1 MSGAVVGD
9 VSMKPEGH
17 SWKIPTLVGAV
28 IVVLGVAIAVILN
41 VLGPAEGENET
52 TAPQVAPATVEQV
65 EGSDIARVTLTEKAA
80 ERLDIQTTATRSAAS
95 VGEPRLMI
103 PYSSI
108 IYDADGGTWTY
119 TNPEPL
125 VFERA
130 EISIESIDGDRV
142 LLLEGPP
149 AGTQVVVVGA
159 AELFGAEFGVGH

>member
-17 SWKIPTLVGAV
+17 SWKVPTLVGAV
-28 IVVLGVAIAVILN
+28 IVALGVAIAVILN

-52 TAPQVAPATVEQV
+52 TATQVPPATVEQV
-65 EGSDIARVTLTEKAA
+65 EGSDIARVTLTEEAA
-80 ERLDIQTTATRSAAS
+80 ERLDIQTAATQSAPSA
-95 VGEPRLMI
+95 GEPL
-103 PYSSI
+103 
-108 IYDADGGTWTY
+108 
-119 TNPEPL
+119 L
-125 VFERA
+125 FERA

-149 AGTQVVVVGA
+149 AGTPVVVVGA